1 MMSLGSNIDL
11 RSMAVQRELILYIAQ
26 SLDGF
31 IAPPDEDLS
40 FLSIVAVE
48 GEDYGYADFVASCD
62 TVIMGRRTYD
72 KVASMGVPDPHPGR
86 TLYVITR
93 TLKPSQGEIHFRGGD
108 VVDLVRSLKAQAG
121 KHIYCD
127 GGAQLIHILLQHD
140 LIDRYIISTV
150 PVLLG
155 GGIRLFQEGRAM
167 RKLELVESRR
177 FASGLVKSEYRR
189 VG

>member
-1 MMSLGSNIDL
+1 MST
-11 RSMAVQRELILYIAQ
+11 QRELILYIAQ

-40 FLSIVAVE
+40 FLDAVAVE

-93 TLKPSQGEIHFRGGD
+93 TPKPSQGDFHFHSGD
-108 VVDLVRSLKAQAG
+108 VVELVRNLKDKPG

-127 GGAQLIHILLQHD
+127 GGAQLIHSLLQHD
-140 LIDRYIISTV
+140 LIDRFIISTV

-155 GGIRLFQEGRAM
+155 GGIRLFQDGRAM

-177 FASGLVKSEYRR
+177 YVSGLVKSEYRR

>member
-1 MMSLGSNIDL
+1 MPT
-11 RSMAVQRELILYIAQ
+11 QRELILYIAQ
-26 SLDGF
+26 SLDGY
-31 IAPPDEDLS
+31 IASPDEGLS
-40 FLSIVAVE
+40 FLNTVAVE
-48 GEDYGYADFVASCD
+48 GEDYGYTDFVATCD

-72 KVASMGVPDPHPGR
+72 KVVAMGVPDPHPGR

-93 TLKPSQGEIHFRGGD
+93 TPTASQAEIHFHSGD
-108 VVDLVRSLKAQAG
+108 VVELVRHLKAQVG

-127 GGAQLIHILLQHD
+127 GGAQLIHTLFQHG

-155 GGIRLFQEGRAM
+155 AGIRLFQEGRAM

-177 FASGLVKSEYRR
+177 YASGLVKSEYRR

>member
-1 MMSLGSNIDL
+1 MPT
-11 RSMAVQRELILYIAQ
+11 QRELILYIAQ
-26 SLDGF
+26 SLDGL

-40 FLSIVAVE
+40 FLNAVAVE

-72 KVASMGVPDPHPGR
+72 KVTSMRVPDPHPGR

-93 TLKPSQGEIHFRGGD
+93 TPKPSQGDIHFHSDD
-108 VVDLVRSLKAQAG
+108 VVELVRRLKATPG

-127 GGAQLIHILLQHD
+127 GGAQLIHALLQHD
-140 LIDRYIISTV
+140 LIDRFIISTV

-167 RKLELVESRR
+167 RKVELVESRQY
-177 FASGLVKSEYRR
+177 ASGLVKSEYRR